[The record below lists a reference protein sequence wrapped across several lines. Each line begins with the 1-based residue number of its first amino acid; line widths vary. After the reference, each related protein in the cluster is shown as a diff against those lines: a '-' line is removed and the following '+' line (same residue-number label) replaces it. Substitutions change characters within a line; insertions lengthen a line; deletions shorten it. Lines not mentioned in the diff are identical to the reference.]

1 MRAPVRVLAV
11 LVCMI
16 LIPVAAH
23 AQAVIAGT
31 IKDVS
36 GAVLPGVTVE
46 ASSPAL
52 IEKVR
57 SAVSDGTGQ
66 YRIED
71 LRPGTY
77 KVTFTLQGFSTF
89 QREGI
94 ELIGS
99 FTATVNVE
107 LRVGALQETVTV
119 TGESP
124 IVDTQSARRETTLSS
139 DVLKAIPTVRSYN
152 ALVVVVPGVVTNTN
166 DVATGT
172 STTQFPIHGGRNN
185 EGRMTVD
192 GLNVGNP
199 PGGNQ
204 PPGYSVDVGNSEEVA
219 FTTSG
224 GLGENETAGL
234 IMNIVPKT
242 GGNTL
247 HGSAFYS
254 GSGKNLQSDNT
265 AGVAGLSTPTPLTKI
280 YDVNAA
286 IGGPIFK
293 DRLWYFL
300 TARTQGSTRVN
311 ANQFYNA
318 NAGDAT
324 KWGYAPIQSK
334 PGFSDRT
341 WENVSGRFTW
351 QATPRNKIGGFWDE
365 QWVCRK
371 CEGNTI
377 GITTPPV
384 VSPEANGP
392 NPTLP
397 LRVPQVTWSSPL
409 TNKLLLD
416 AGFGGTYYGWGNF
429 ERDPNPTH
437 DLIKV
442 TEQCASGCANNGN
455 RPGIVYRSQDW
466 GTNRT
471 GSYIWKANVSY
482 VTGRSSMKVG
492 YQHTLMT
499 DDRTWST
506 NSTDLWYRFNN
517 GIPNQLTQTISP
529 WINNARAGWDAV
541 FAQEQWTAGR
551 LTLQGAVRF
560 DVAGSWFPEQNIG
573 PDRFLPVAYHFPE
586 SKGIDKYKDV
596 TPRFG
601 VAYDVFGNGRTAVKM
616 NYGRYL
622 EGVGVQ
628 LNYANTNPTT
638 RIPTSTGPFG
648 VPGVTRTWIDANND
662 FVPNCDLSNPLAN
675 GNPAATPGGGGL
687 DFCGQIS
694 NLAFGQPVLTGNYDP
709 DLLKGFGVRAG
720 DWSFGVSVQ
729 QQLLRRMSIEVGY
742 YRRWFDGFTLTDNL
756 ALAPSDLTQ
765 YSIKAP
771 SDSRLPN
778 GGGYTI
784 SGLYDVVPTKFG
796 QINNLATLA
805 DKYGKEYQYFNG
817 FDFTVSLR
825 ASAFTFQ
832 GGTSTG
838 QNVADACDVRANLP
852 EVSTGIGAG
861 LVGSTVSTTS
871 PYCHVAYGWLT
882 QLRGLGSYTIP
893 KIDAQVSAVYQSKP
907 GQLLAANYSMP
918 ATPNSPGARPGETV
932 QDFLGRAPSGNVA
945 NVTYNLITPGSLYG
959 DRINEL
965 DFRFAKNFK
974 FGARRSMVAVDL
986 YNALNANPII
996 SYNNSFTLGGSWLQP
1011 NSILTGRLVRFS
1023 AEFTW

>member
-1 MRAPVRVLAV
+1 MRSFVGSLAV
-11 LVCMI
+11 GIFLA
-16 LIPVAAH
+16 LLPTTTA

-31 IKDVS
+31 VRDTS
-36 GAVLPGVTVE
+36 GAILPGVTVE

-57 SAVSDGTGQ
+57 TAVSDGTGQ

-71 LRPGTY
+71 LRPGIYT
-77 KVTFTLQGFSTF
+77 VNFTLTGFSAF
-89 QREGI
+89 RREGI
-94 ELIGS
+94 ELTGS
-99 FTATVNVE
+99 FTATINAE
-107 LRVGALQETVTV
+107 MKVGALEETVTV

-124 IVDTQSARRETTLSS
+124 IVDVQSARRQTVLDN

-152 ALVVVVPGVVTNTN
+152 AMIVVVPGVVTNTN
-166 DVATGT
+166 DVQGGT

-204 PPGYSVDVGNSEEVA
+204 PPGYSVDVGNSEEIS

-224 GLGENETAGL
+224 GLGESETGGVV
-234 IMNIVPKT
+234 MNIVPKT
-242 GGNTL
+242 GGNTM
-247 HGSAFYS
+247 HGSFSIS
-254 GSGKNLQSDNT
+254 GTSKKFQADNS
-265 AGVAGLSTPTPLTKI
+265 AGTGLTTPTPLSKV
-280 YDVNAA
+280 YDGNAA
-286 IGGPIFK
+286 FGGPIKK

-300 TARTQGSTRVN
+300 TARTQGGTRVN
-311 ANQFYNA
+311 ANQYYNT

-324 KWGYAPIQSK
+324 KWLYAPDQSK

-341 WENVSGRFTW
+341 WENISGRVTW

-392 NPTLP
+392 NPTQP
-397 LRVPQVTWSSPL
+397 LRVPQVTWTSPV
-409 TNKLLLD
+409 TNRLLLD

-442 TEQCASGCANNGN
+442 TEQCSTGCAANGN
-455 RPGIVYRSQDW
+455 RPLIVYRSQDW
-466 GTNRT
+466 GDNRT
-471 GSYIWKANVSY
+471 GSYIWKANLAY
-482 VTGRSSMKVG
+482 VTGRHSFKVG

-517 GIPNQLTQTISP
+517 GVPNQLTQTISP

-541 FAQEQWTAGR
+541 FAQEQFTMGR

-560 DVAGSWFPEQNIG
+560 DSAGSWFPEQNIG
-573 PDRFLPVAYHFPE
+573 PDRFLPVAYHFE
-586 SKGIDKYKDV
+586 ETKGIDKYKDI
-596 TPRFG
+596 TPRLG
-601 VAYDVFGNGRTAVKM
+601 MAYDVFGNGKTAVKV
-616 NYGRYL
+616 NFGKYL

-648 VPGVTRTWIDANND
+648 VPGVTRTWIDANSN
-662 FVPNCDLSNPLAN
+662 FVPDCDLSNPQAN
-675 GNPAATPGGGGL
+675 GNAAATPGGGGQ
-687 DFCGQIS
+687 DFCGVIS
-694 NLAFGQPVLTGNYDP
+694 NLRFGQPVLTGNYDP
-709 DLLKGFGVRAG
+709 DVLSGWGVRAA
-720 DWSFGVSVQ
+720 DWSLGISVQ
-729 QQLLRRMSIEVGY
+729 QQLMQRMSIEVGY
-742 YRRWFDGFTLTDNL
+742 YRRSFDGFTLNDNL
-756 ALAPSDLTQ
+756 LLAAGDLTP
-765 YSIKAP
+765 YSITAP

-778 GGGYTI
+778 GGGYPIT
-784 SGLYDVVPTKFG
+784 GLYDVVPAKTG
-796 QINNLATLA
+796 QVDNLATLA
-805 DKYGKEYQYFNG
+805 EKYGKEYQYFNG
-817 FDFTVSLR
+817 FDLTLSLR
-825 ASAFTFQ
+825 TSGLTFQ

-852 EVSTGIGAG
+852 EVSVGIGAG
-861 LVGSTVSTTS
+861 LVGSNVSMTS

-882 QLRGLGSYTIP
+882 QLRGLAAYTIP
-893 KIDAQVSAVYQSKP
+893 KIDLLVSTVFQSKP
-907 GQLLAANYSMP
+907 GALLAANYAMP
-918 ATPNSPGARPGETV
+918 AAQVAT
-932 QDFLGRAPSGNVA
+932 FLGRAPSGNVP
-945 NVTYNLITPGSLYG
+945 NVTFNLIEPGTLYG
-959 DRINEL
+959 DRINQL
-965 DFRFAKNFK
+965 DFRFAKNFR
-974 FGARRSMVAVDL
+974 FGGKRAQVSSDI
-986 YNALNANPII
+986 YNALNRNPII
-996 SYNNSFTLGGSWLQP
+996 TYNNSFTPGGPWLQP
-1011 NSILTGRLVRFS
+1011 NAILTGRGIRFS
-1023 AEFTW
+1023 AEWTF